1 MVYIVAIIAFGA
13 VVSPG
18 SPGMLGH
25 KQRADSSRERA
36 LNLDAA
42 LVGHTHI
49 IRSSV
54 SSLRIN

>member
-1 MVYIVAIIAFGA
+1 MSLGSFRMIAA
-13 VVSPG
+13 QCTQPPDG
-18 SPGMLGH
+18 SPCGI
-25 KQRADSSRERA
+25 RVSADSSRERA
-36 LNLDAA
+36 LSLDAA

>member
-1 MVYIVAIIAFGA
+1 MGQRTEA
-13 VVSPG
+13 
-18 SPGMLGH
+18 GH

-36 LNLDAA
+36 LSLDAA